1 MKQSSRGPAAGAD
14 AGLLGHE
21 VVRVASAAPVG
32 EEETPAGR
40 VVKVEAGHVAGA
52 DTLVLHLAALV

>member
-1 MKQSSRGPAAGAD
+1 MQQRSRGPAAGAD
-14 AGLLGHE
+14 AGLLRHE
-21 VVRVASAAPVG
+21 VVGVASAAPVG

-40 VVKVEAGHVAGA
+40 IVKVEAGYVAGA